1 MSADTLEIAAVD
13 PRSADAVALI
23 DALSQ
28 ELAQRYDFQDD
39 GSGNFKAEDALQ
51 SRSAFLI
58 GRVGN
63 VAVACGAFR
72 SLDENVA
79 EIKRMFVL
87 PEYRGEGYS
96 KAMLAELERRARNH
110 GYTTVRL
117 ETGDR
122 QPEAIGLYERC
133 GYYRIPNYGFYA
145 DSGHSVCFEKTL

>member
-1 MSADTLEIAAVD
+1 MSDLPLEIAADD
-13 PRSADAVALI
+13 PRSAEAALI
-23 DALSQ
+23 HALSQ
-28 ELAQRYDFQDD
+28 ELAQRYDFADD
-39 GSGNFKAEDALQ
+39 GSGNFKAEDVLGR
-51 SRSAFLI
+51 RSAFLV

-72 SLDENVA
+72 PLYQNVA

-87 PEYRGEGYS
+87 PDHRGQGHS
-96 KAMLAELERRARNH
+96 KTMLAELEQRARND

-122 QPEAIGLYERC
+122 QPEAIGLYEGC

-145 DSGHSVCFEKTL
+145 DSDQSVCFEKQL